1 MIAAATSTGRLFL
14 TVFACGFGLNVVAGD
29 QYIALVLPSRIFRA
43 EFARRGLAPTNLS
56 RLAADSGTVTSPL
69 VPWNSCGA
77 FMGATLG
84 VSTLALPAV
93 RHLLLRKS
101 GSERPVRLHRVPHR
115 EGRPHQRSDRG
126 DSMSTDVETAEG
138 TTPGVVAKMTLPTLT
153 AMVVGGMVG
162 AGVFSLPARFG
173 VATGILGSLIAWA
186 IAGTGMLMLAFVFQN
201 LAIRKPELDS
211 GVFIYAK
218 AGFGDYAG
226 FNSAIGFWASS
237 VAGNTFY
244 WVFISATLGAF
255 FDSFGDGDTVLAV
268 GRCRPSGV
276 WMFHYLI
283 ARGCPRRRGH
293 QPDRHR
299 SSRSSRSWSSSSC
312 CSSTSTP
319 ASSPTTGRP
328 TGYGDL
334 GNLNEQVRNT
344 MLITTFVFIGIEGAS
359 VYSRYAKRRE
369 DVGKATVLGFLS
381 VLSIFALVTL
391 SSYSVVPQPELADT
405 RQPSMVGVFESV
417 VGDWGEV
424 FISVAVIVSV
434 LGAYLAW
441 TLMAAEVMYIPAR
454 NDDFPEFLGQEN
466 ENGTPITALVV
477 TSLARAGAA
486 RAHAVRQRR
495 AELHARPVHQPGA
508 AARTCSRRRTRSS
521 SA

>member
-1 MIAAATSTGRLFL
+1 
-14 TVFACGFGLNVVAGD
+14 
-29 QYIALVLPSRIFRA
+29 
-43 EFARRGLAPTNLS
+43 
-56 RLAADSGTVTSPL
+56 
-69 VPWNSCGA
+69 
-77 FMGATLG
+77 
-84 VSTLALPAV
+84 
-93 RHLLLRKS
+93 
-101 GSERPVRLHRVPHR
+101 
-115 EGRPHQRSDRG
+115 
-126 DSMSTDVETAEG
+126 MSTDTEAPAG
-138 TTPGVVAKMTLPTLT
+138 GAVAKMSVPTLT

-186 IAGTGMLMLAFVFQN
+186 VAGTGMLMLAFVFQT

-237 VAGNTFY
+237 VAGNCFY
-244 WVFISATLGAF
+244 WVFIGATLGAF

-268 GRCRPSGV
+268 LVSTAGV

-283 ARGCPRRRGH
+283 ARGVRDAAVINRIVTIFKIIPILVFIVVMFFYFDAGVFA
-293 QPDRHR
+293 DN
-299 SSRSSRSWSSSSC
+299 W
-312 CSSTSTP
+312 T
-319 ASSPTTGRP
+319 A

-334 GNLNEQVRNT
+334 GDLNEQIRNT

-369 DVGKATVLGFLS
+369 DVGRATVMGFLS

-391 SSYSVVPQPELADT
+391 SSYSVVPQPELAAT
-405 RQPSMVGVFESV
+405 RQPSMVGVFQSV
-417 VGDWGEV
+417 VGDWGEW
-424 FISVAVIVSV
+424 FISIAVIVSV

-454 NDDFPEFLGQEN
+454 QDDFPEFLGREN
-466 ENGTPITALVV
+466 EAGTPITALVV
-477 TSLARAGAA
+477 TSLAVQALLALTLFVSDALNFLLDLATSLSLLPYLLAAAYALKLGLTGESYEGIATGVRRRETIVAGAA
-486 RAHAVRQRR
+486 TAYTVFLFDAAGMKFVLLMTVILAPASLLYVKARSEHGRR
-495 AELHARPVHQPGA
+495 LFSPAEIGLFGLIVAGGGLRPVGPGHERHA
-508 AARTCSRRRTRSS
+508 LPT
-521 SA
+521 

>member
-1 MIAAATSTGRLFL
+1 MSSDAATTEAPAAA
-14 TVFACGFGLNVVAGD
+14 
-29 QYIALVLPSRIFRA
+29 
-43 EFARRGLAPTNLS
+43 
-56 RLAADSGTVTSPL
+56 
-69 VPWNSCGA
+69 
-77 FMGATLG
+77 
-84 VSTLALPAV
+84 
-93 RHLLLRKS
+93 K
-101 GSERPVRLHRVPHR
+101 
-115 EGRPHQRSDRG
+115 
-126 DSMSTDVETAEG
+126 MS
-138 TTPGVVAKMTLPTLT
+138 LPTLT
-153 AMVVGGMVG
+153 GMVVGGMVG

-186 IAGTGMLMLAFVFQN
+186 IAGTGMLMLAFVFQS

-237 VAGNTFY
+237 IAGNTFY
-244 WVFISATLGAF
+244 WVFIGATIGAF
-255 FDSFGDGDTVLAV
+255 FDGFGDGDTVLAV
-268 GRCRPSGV
+268 ALSTVGV
-276 WMFHYLI
+276 WLFHYLI
-283 ARGCPRRRGH
+283 ARGVRDAAVINRIVTIFKVLPILVFIVVLFISFDAGVFA
-293 QPDRHR
+293 DN
-299 SSRSSRSWSSSSC
+299 WV
-312 CSSTSTP
+312 
-319 ASSPTTGRP
+319 A

-334 GNLNEQVRNT
+334 GNLDEQIRNT

-359 VYSRYAKRRE
+359 VYSRYARKRE

-391 SSYSVVPQPELADT
+391 SSYSVVPQPELAAT

-454 NDDFPEFLGQEN
+454 ADDMPAFLGQEN
-466 ENGTPITALVV
+466 RNGTPITALVV
-477 TSLARAGAA
+477 TSLGVQGLLALTLFVNDALNFMLDLSTSLAILPYLLAAAYALKLGLTGEAYEGVPAAVRRKETIVAGIATAYTMFLFDAAGLKFVLLMTVILAPASLLYIKARSERGRRIFSPTEIALFAAVLIGAA
-486 RAHAVRQRR
+486 IGVIGLWTGRIS
-495 AELHARPVHQPGA
+495 L
-508 AARTCSRRRTRSS
+508 
-521 SA
+521 